1 MKHWSE
7 FLLTRT
13 QATNRLAKI
22 GRNLTFEVQEKE
34 IQLQNAK
41 ANLDRL
47 EQNICNKI
55 ANNYTNETDYTN
67 AIENAKHKAEIF
79 NNELI
84 NERIANQNK

>member
-13 QATNRLAKI
+13 QATNRLGKI
-22 GRNLTFEVQEKE
+22 ARNLTFEVQEKE
-34 IQLQNAK
+34 IQLLNAM

-55 ANNYTNETDYTN
+55 ANNYTHESDYTN
-67 AIENAKHKAEIF
+67 AIDSAKAKAETF
-79 NNELI
+79 NNQLI
-84 NERIANQNK
+84 NARIAGQKD